1 MKQFLI
7 GFSMAVAVVIVAYV
21 VQILAFYIGPYF
33 YYRRTV
39 PKEERTVGGL
49 IQVTN
54 ARLGDAYHIFALL
67 PLFGPMALLVACI
80 DLFIFRPLA
89 RFIKQLHI

>member
-1 MKQFLI
+1 MKQFLF
-7 GFSMAVAVVIVAYV
+7 GFSMAVAVVIVAYMLQV
-21 VQILAFYIGPYF
+21 FAFYIGPYF
-33 YYRRTV
+33 HYRRTV

-49 IQVTN
+49 IQATN

-89 RFIKQLHI
+89 QFIKQLHI

>member
-7 GFSMAVAVVIVAYV
+7 GFSMAVAVVIVTYALQV
-21 VQILAFYIGPYF
+21 FAFYIGPYLH
-33 YYRRTV
+33 YRRTV

-80 DLFIFRPLA
+80 DFYIFRPLA